1 MMGDD
6 KLLRLASPYWL
17 SSQSARSSTDAEGMS
32 SILARTDLGNDHL
45 SNMNKPAKPL
55 SIGDYLDRLRLRL
68 KRADAVERPQPGS
81 ELKAAAVL
89 VPLIRRENEL
99 NVLYTRRSDRLASHR
114 GEVAFPGG
122 RFDRRDPHLLAA
134 ALREAYEEVG
144 IEPQAV
150 DVLGSFEGRRTYST
164 DIMVTPF
171 VGILHSPPELRPDPK
186 EVAEIFEVPVSALA
200 DPRHRGT
207 HRWHRNGAASHR
219 PAILYQQQV
228 IWGLTYELTM
238 RFLELMSPAS

>member
-1 MMGDD
+1 MN
-6 KLLRLASPYWL
+6 
-17 SSQSARSSTDAEGMS
+17 QSAELPD
-32 SILARTDLGNDHL
+32 
-45 SNMNKPAKPL
+45 
-55 SIGDYLDRLRLRL
+55 IGVYLDRLRFRLR
-68 KRADAVERPQPGS
+68 RADAVERPQPGT

-89 VPLIRRENEL
+89 VPLLRRGSEL
-99 NVLYTRRSDRLASHR
+99 HVLYTRRSDRLASHR

-150 DVLGSFEGRRTYST
+150 DVLGSFEGRRTHST

-171 VGILHSPPELRPDPK
+171 VGMVHGSPELHPDPK
-186 EVAEIFEVPVSALA
+186 EVAEIFEVPLSALA
-200 DPRHRGT
+200 DPRYRGA
-207 HRWHRNGAASHR
+207 HRWHGNGAASHR
-219 PAILYQQQV
+219 PAILYQRQV

-238 RFLELMSPAS
+238 RLLELILSPA